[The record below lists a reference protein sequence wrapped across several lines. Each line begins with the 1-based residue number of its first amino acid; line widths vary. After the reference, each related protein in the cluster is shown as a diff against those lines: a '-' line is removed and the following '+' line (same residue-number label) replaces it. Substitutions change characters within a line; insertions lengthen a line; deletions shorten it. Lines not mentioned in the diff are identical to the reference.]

1 MNFDRM
7 RALILEQAIQG
18 KLVPQLE
25 SEPKVAQIK
34 TALDRVPF
42 VIPEKWQWVSLGEIS
57 KKIHYGYTASAKEIG
72 NVKLLRITDIQNGFV
87 NWEAVPFC
95 SATSQEIEKFKL
107 NYGDIVI
114 ARTGGTIGKSFLF
127 EKNIEEI
134 VVFASY
140 LIRVIPELT
149 HVNPNYLLNFLYSPC
164 YWIQLVDGS
173 RGTGQPNV
181 NARTLSEI
189 KVPLPPIEEQCR
201 IVAKINKIFAQIDR
215 AEKAYNELSR
225 PLSERFRQLCLEKAI
240 QGRLVPQL
248 ESEPDAKQIGV
259 EPKEVPFVIPE
270 KWKWRAFPVA
280 VKNISAKSYQIK
292 SSEVLRYGALPV
304 VSQSKQRIDGYSNNK
319 SKAIPTELLPIVIFG
334 DHTRVTKYVNFP
346 FIVGADGTKLLR
358 PIHEDLTP
366 EFLYFFVQF
375 MSQQI
380 RDRGYSR
387 HFQFL
392 KSTFVPIPPKQ
403 EQIRIVAKLKEIFD
417 TVNAI

>member
-1 MNFDRM
+1 M
-7 RALILEQAIQG
+7 R
-18 KLVPQLE
+18 
-25 SEPKVAQIK
+25 SH
-34 TALDRVPF
+34 
-42 VIPEKWQWVSLGEIS
+42 PE
-57 KKIHYGYTASAKEIG
+57 YF
-72 NVKLLRITDIQNGFV
+72 QNGHIPWLKTGDLTDGV
-87 NWEAVPFC
+87 IESVEEYITEEAIANSSTHINPIGSVLI
-95 SATSQEIEKFKL
+95 AM
-107 NYGDIVI
+107 YG
-114 ARTGGTIGKSFLF
+114 ATIGKLGILRFPCATNQACCACDVNMQICDRWYLFYFLLSQRDAF
-127 EKNIEEI
+127 IAQGAGGAQPNISRTKI
-134 VVFASY
+134 V
-140 LIRVIPELT
+140 
-149 HVNPNYLLNFLYSPC
+149 N
-164 YWIQLVDGS
+164 YWI
-173 RGTGQPNV
+173 
-181 NARTLSEI
+181 
-189 KVPLPPIEEQCR
+189 PLPPPDEQIR
-201 IVAKINKIFAQIDR
+201 IVVKIKQLFEQIDR
-215 AEKAYNELSR
+215 AEKAYNELSG
-225 PLSERFRQLCLEKAI
+225 PLSERFRQLCLEQAI
-240 QGRLVPQL
+240 QGKLVPQL

-292 SSEVLRYGALPV
+292 SSEVLRDGALPV